1 MPSFEAGRGV
11 VRVGVLVLLL
21 AAVAGAW
28 EVLARQAPG
37 SVLYLGLLPE
47 PVAALRE
54 LAVVLGLLLIVAGA
68 LCGWAF
74 AGTPPAWVRLALC
87 AGALVALAAQAYGAA
102 RGMYGVQVQDLRADA
117 LPVFLAKHPGLLGFV
132 IGFGELAR
140 RVLTRSPP
148 G

>member
-1 MPSFEAGRGV
+1 MPSFYAGRGI
-11 VRVGVLVLLL
+11 VRCGVGVLLF
-21 AAVAGAW
+21 AVGAGAW

-37 SVLYLGLLPE
+37 SVLYLGVLPE

-54 LAVVLGLLLIVAGA
+54 LAIVLGLLLFVAGA

-74 AGTPPAWVRLALC
+74 GGPAPTWLRVVLC
-87 AGALVALAAQAYGAA
+87 GGALLALAAQAYGAA
-102 RGMYGVQVQDLRADA
+102 AGMYGVQVQDLRADA
-117 LPVFLAKHPGLLGFV
+117 LPLFLCKHLGLFAFAAGF
-132 IGFGELAR
+132 FELAR